1 MSSLEETVRS
11 GIRVVGTVAVTLLA
25 LSACGAVDDTP
36 TDNGTGEAGSPR
48 SPSTTH
54 SPGSSV
60 TPKSQGHGDDPFN
73 LTAGDWPRDLRGA
86 DALYDKMPGTF
97 KTWPVEHVRS
107 QPGTAGVFYQSK
119 ADAFSM
125 EANNEIPDARDVL
138 SAMFGM
144 GMVCEKTT
152 YRGTATPMQGGQLP
166 GLGSGKHPGLWWF
179 ACHAKGEGS
188 QDYFTIGWTSGH
200 VAWLVNAPDENT
212 SRELLDV
219 MIARTH

>member
-1 MSSLEETVRS
+1 MSSLEETMRS

-36 TDNGTGEAGSPR
+36 TDNGSGEAGSSR
-48 SPSTTH
+48 SPSTAH
-54 SPGSSV
+54 SSGSSV
-60 TPKSQGHGDDPFN
+60 SPKSHGRGDPFN
-73 LTAGDWPRDLRGA
+73 LSAGDWPTELRGA
-86 DALYDKMPGTF
+86 NAVYDKMPATF
-97 KTWPVEHVRS
+97 KAWPVEHVRS

-144 GMVCEKTT
+144 GMVCEKAT

-166 GLGSGKHPGLWWF
+166 GLGSGKHPDLWWF
-179 ACHAKGEGS
+179 ACQAKGEGS
-188 QDYFTIGWTSGH
+188 RSWFSIGWTSGD
-200 VAWLVNAPDENT
+200 VAWLVDAPDEDT
-212 SRELLDV
+212 ARELLDV
-219 MIARTH
+219 MAALTH

>member
-11 GIRVVGTVAVTLLA
+11 GIRVVGTVAVALLA

-54 SPGSSV
+54 SSGSSV
-60 TPKSQGHGDDPFN
+60 SPKSQGHGDDPFN
-73 LTAGDWPRDLRGA
+73 LTAGDWPRDLRRA
-86 DALYDKMPGTF
+86 DALYDRMPATF

-144 GMVCEKTT
+144 GMVCEKAT

-166 GLGSGKHPGLWWF
+166 GLGSDRHPDLWWF
-179 ACHAKGEGS
+179 ACQAEGEGS
-188 QDYFTIGWTSGH
+188 RNYFSIGWTSGD
-200 VAWLVNAPDENT
+200 VAWLLDAPDEDT
-212 SRELLDV
+212 GRELLDV
-219 MIARTH
+219 MIALTH